1 MEPEVR
7 AFLLKITW
15 TLFLIMTWMLVNI
28 LVGIKWG
35 YGIIEP
41 GHTLGTALFY
51 LWIVVT
57 VAWGFR
63 LFRRHWGT
71 GL

>member
-41 GHTLGTALFY
+41 GHTLGTTLFY

-57 VAWGFR
+57 VSWGFK
-63 LFRRHWGT
+63 LFRRHWGA